1 VAQRKSEEAPR
12 FARTPN
18 KFGVRAK
25 LSLIAVALVSI
36 LYLCL
41 GVTVFVVARQAI
53 FTSIDSGLN
62 KMAQGFDRQHRHRG
76 GPFGG
81 GPPGAGPGPGPWDPH
96 DDHHRDHGPEDGPH
110 GPPNMFDGDQPP
122 RTNEQR
128 PAIGQRQALE
138 PIDIHEGRPRVVWRE
153 PDAPFPFPESSP
165 IDAGSAKTARGGIT
179 TLRTVTF
186 DDEPIRVL
194 TFPVFRGD
202 SNHVEGVVQ
211 LSYWLGDIYKVLNTL
226 AGTLLLILPMGI
238 VLMGWASMAV
248 VGRTL
253 RPVREIRAAAAKIE
267 AEDLSGRLPV
277 SGKDEFAELAETMNG
292 MLERLDSAFTRQ
304 RETLEQLREVVQ
316 QQRRFTADASHEL
329 KTPLAVVKVNASF
342 LKSSLAKDPDGLEMV
357 EAVDQAVDRMS
368 RLVQDLLLLARTD
381 SGQLGE
387 HFEAV
392 DLVETAKRAIGLI
405 PCKSRVTL
413 QTEASELWIS
423 GSAFAL
429 ERVMTNLLD
438 NACRHTNSEGEICLT
453 LQARNS
459 EAVFSVTD
467 DGQGIPAS
475 HLEKI
480 FERFHRVDDSRQS
493 GTGGSGLGLA
503 ICKGIIEAHHGTISV
518 QSVLGKGTSFTVR
531 LPIILPD
538 SLAA

>member
-1 VAQRKSEEAPR
+1 
-12 FARTPN
+12 
-18 KFGVRAK
+18 
-25 LSLIAVALVSI
+25 
-36 LYLCL
+36 
-41 GVTVFVVARQAI
+41 
-53 FTSIDSGLN
+53 
-62 KMAQGFDRQHRHRG
+62 
-76 GPFGG
+76 
-81 GPPGAGPGPGPWDPH
+81 
-96 DDHHRDHGPEDGPH
+96 
-110 GPPNMFDGDQPP
+110 
-122 RTNEQR
+122 
-128 PAIGQRQALE
+128 
-138 PIDIHEGRPRVVWRE
+138 
-153 PDAPFPFPESSP
+153 
-165 IDAGSAKTARGGIT
+165 
-179 TLRTVTF
+179 
-186 DDEPIRVL
+186 
-194 TFPVFRGD
+194 
-202 SNHVEGVVQ
+202 
-211 LSYWLGDIYKVLNTL
+211 
-226 AGTLLLILPMGI
+226 
-238 VLMGWASMAV
+238 
-248 VGRTL
+248 
-253 RPVREIRAAAAKIE
+253 
-267 AEDLSGRLPV
+267 
-277 SGKDEFAELAETMNG
+277 